1 MRITRYLN
9 GKRRHGAMPPLL
21 VDREGIGTLLGQA
34 RARQELPLPDSA
46 PSAILEAEGR
56 GLGKDMR

>member
-9 GKRRHGAMPPLL
+9 GKRLHGAMPPLL
-21 VDREGIGTLLGQA
+21 LDREGIGALLGQA
-34 RARQELPLPDSA
+34 RVRQELPLPDSA
-46 PSAILEAEGR
+46 PSALLEAEGR